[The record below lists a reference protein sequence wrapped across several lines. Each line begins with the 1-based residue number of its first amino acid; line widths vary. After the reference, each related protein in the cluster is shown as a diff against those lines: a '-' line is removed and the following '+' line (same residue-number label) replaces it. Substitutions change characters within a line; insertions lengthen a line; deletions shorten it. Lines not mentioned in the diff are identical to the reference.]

1 MSRFKL
7 LLVGGSLAL
16 LGLSSCGDPQTSVPE
31 TSSTAAVKT
40 EAAANP
46 AAGFTALQNVT
57 EKTTAAVKAGKFDQA
72 KADFEKFE
80 DAWKTVEDGVKVKSS
95 KTYDAIEEGLDS
107 VNGELKNKQPDKAK
121 MLTALQSL
129 SQNIVT
135 AAKS

>member
-1 MSRFKL
+1 MSRFQL
-7 LLVGGSLAL
+7 LLVGSLAL
-16 LGLSSCGDPQTSVPE
+16 LGLSSCGDPQASAPE

-57 EKTTAAVKAGKFDQA
+57 EKTTAAVKAEKFDQA

-80 DAWKTVEDGVKVKSS
+80 DSWKTVEDGVKVKSS
-95 KTYDAIEEGLDS
+95 KTYDAIEAGLDS

-121 MLTALQSL
+121 MLAALQSL
-129 SQNIVT
+129 SQSIVT
-135 AAKS
+135 ASKS